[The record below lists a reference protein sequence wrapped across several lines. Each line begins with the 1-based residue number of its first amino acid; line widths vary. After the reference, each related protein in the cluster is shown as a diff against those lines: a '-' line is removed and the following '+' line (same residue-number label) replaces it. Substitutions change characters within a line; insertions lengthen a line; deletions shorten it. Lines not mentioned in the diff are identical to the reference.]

1 MGPGLAGPG
10 VRGAELSRVVS
21 GRDWRLSALI
31 PSSLLRSVFSE
42 SGARQRVVVTSL
54 LPLGQE
60 TASRDWML
68 EAKS

>member
-1 MGPGLAGPG
+1 MPGLAGPG
-10 VRGAELSRVVS
+10 VRGAEPNRVAS
-21 GRDWRLSALI
+21 GRNWRLSALI

-60 TASRDWML
+60 TASRGWML